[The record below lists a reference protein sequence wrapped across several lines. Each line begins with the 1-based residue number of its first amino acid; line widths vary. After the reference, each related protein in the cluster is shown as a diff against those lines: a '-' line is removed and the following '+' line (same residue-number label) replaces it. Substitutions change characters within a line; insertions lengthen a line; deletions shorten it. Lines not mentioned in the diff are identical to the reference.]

1 MTRRSPRR
9 TSRLTKSSAAWL
21 ARQRRDPYAGRA
33 VSRAYFKLEQLDARF
48 RLTGRDRVVLELGA
62 APGGWTEYL
71 GPRCRLVVA
80 CDLLPLAAVPAGVRT
95 VLGDAREPSTQR
107 RILATA
113 GVSAERPFDVV
124 LSDMAPNI
132 SGNRVRDQAV
142 TLELVECTLGLAE
155 RWLRPGGRVVVKT
168 FHGAG
173 FDDLVRDVRA
183 RFADVV
189 MAKPGASRGGSREVY
204 ATGRYG
210 VE

>member
-1 MTRRSPRR
+1 MTRRSSRR
-9 TSRLTKSSAAWL
+9 SSRLTKSSAAWL

-48 RLTGRDRVVLELGA
+48 RLTGREKVVLELGA
-62 APGGWTEYL
+62 APGGWTQYL

-80 CDLLPLAAVPAGVRT
+80 CDLLPLATVPARVRA
-95 VLGDAREPSTQR
+95 VEGDVRESSTQR

-113 GVSAERPFDVV
+113 GASEDRPFDVV

-132 SGNRVRDQAV
+132 SGNRVRDQAM
-142 TLELVECTLGLAE
+142 TLELVECTLDLAE
-155 RWLRPGGRVVVKT
+155 RWLRPGGRVVAKT

-173 FDDLVRDVRA
+173 FDDLVRDLRA
-183 RFADVV
+183 RFADVA